1 MNKVEYCNWT
11 FWECLTPSI
20 KWAVGRDCRGG
31 REEDT
36 QINLVRGNNRNW
48 KAYKAY
54 SASQITLVRGNNR
67 NWKAYSASLEPR
79 YQGQPPLESSK
90 CPNCNKYVNGVNPY
104 DNGETWRM

>member
-20 KWAVGRDCRGG
+20 KWAVGRDCQGG

-36 QINLVRGNNRNW
+36 R
-48 KAYKAY
+48 
-54 SASQITLVRGNNR
+54 ITLVRGDSR

-79 YQGQPPLESSK
+79 YQGQRPLESSK

-104 DNGETWRM
+104 DDGETWRM